1 MCCTWSFPI
10 SAPLGDGVTGVDHW
24 GQLGLAFFFFFKV
37 ILSANQASW
46 GLEWLQEG
54 SPYEFFPGLQPL
66 KGVESLGRN
75 WEEKI
80 GLIFSPLYPLFTH

>member
-1 MCCTWSFPI
+1 MNMAMP
-10 SAPLGDGVTGVDHW
+10 G
-24 GQLGLAFFFFFKV
+24 FFFFFLKWYFSALGDSAPFYSK